1 MLTPSVPAGTP
12 YPVIVSSAFGEGI
25 QALKVGDVFSLPV
38 EARTLQFRIE
48 EIRSSYP
55 GLGEGVPFVVASRD
69 QLRADRTDGF
79 RTTSAFYIRADD
91 SAETAASIREQ
102 VRASAPFADLTGR
115 AERTAE
121 LGSSPI
127 IDAIVLG
134 VALAGLLAA
143 LYAALAISAALALA
157 GTAQA
162 VEVAHLRTMGMTR
175 REAFGL
181 ILVEHGPMTI
191 IGFVAGLAF
200 GIALFAVVQPG
211 LGLDTLVG
219 SSLDI
224 PVSLGLDQL
233 LADRTLRRRH
243 RRPRDRTRG
252 VPPAP
257 GDPGQCHPPRV
268 RMTTPTTP
276 EIVDLPSASMSRKTR
291 THPDD
296 AGRIVCE
303 GLVRIYKVADLE
315 VVALQGLDLVV
326 RSGEMIAIVGASGSG
341 KSTLLN
347 ILGGLDVPSAGR
359 AQRGRPRP
367 REAEPARAD
376 GLPAAHGRDGLAA
389 DGPQPAAVPDRASR
403 TSSCR

>member
-1 MLTPSVPAGTP
+1 
-12 YPVIVSSAFGEGI
+12 
-25 QALKVGDVFSLPV
+25 V

-48 EIRSSYP
+48 EIRSRYP
-55 GLGEGVPFVVASRD
+55 GIPEGIPFVVASRD

-91 SAETAASIREQ
+91 STETAASIRDQ
-102 VRASAPFADLTGR
+102 VRASAPFADVTGR

-121 LGSSPI
+121 LHSSPI

-181 ILVEHGPMTI
+181 ILVEHGPMTV

-200 GIALFAVVQPG
+200 GLLLFAVVRPG

-224 PVSLGLDQL
+224 PVSLGPDQL
-233 LADRTLRRRH
+233 LAIGLFVIVIAALGIGLGAFLQRRAIPASAI
-243 RRPRDRTRG
+243 RRG
-252 VPPAP
+252 F
-257 GDPGQCHPPRV
+257 
-268 RMTTPTTP
+268 
-276 EIVDLPSASMSRKTR
+276 E
-291 THPDD
+291 
-296 AGRIVCE
+296 
-303 GLVRIYKVADLE
+303 
-315 VVALQGLDLVV
+315 
-326 RSGEMIAIVGASGSG
+326 
-341 KSTLLN
+341 
-347 ILGGLDVPSAGR
+347 
-359 AQRGRPRP
+359 
-367 REAEPARAD
+367 
-376 GLPAAHGRDGLAA
+376 
-389 DGPQPAAVPDRASR
+389 
-403 TSSCR
+403 